1 MDTRRTSTMSVRIP
15 RILAAVYGSVWAVR
29 PETLAAITA
38 TLKQAAAGKRIQ
50 ALDPRKLRAYDTHD
64 VEPVD
69 DDPDEPAPPP
79 YLLTQGGTAVITVSG
94 IIGKHLSGFEMDCGG
109 YCLDQL
115 ETHLATAAN
124 DVRVDR
130 VLLSVDSPGGTAT
143 GVPEAATRVAFFP
156 KPLIAYT
163 DSQAASAAYWL
174 MAGAAEIWIAPSAD
188 VGSIGVYA
196 AVVDESAAWAQDGL
210 KMELMKAGEHKAAG
224 IPGLP
229 LAPADRAL
237 IQAQVDEIY
246 AEFTGAVSSSRA
258 KATPA
263 VMQGQ
268 TFRGQRGIEAG
279 LADALVP
286 SLDEALERFEAFS
299 P

>member
-38 TLKQAAAGKRIQ
+38 TLKEAATGKRIRAPWTRIVQ
-50 ALDPRKLRAYDTHD
+50 ADDNPDLDLDD
-64 VEPVD
+64 VEPS
-69 DDPDEPAPPP
+69 EPVTPP
-79 YLLTQGGTAVITVSG
+79 YLVTQGGTAVITISG

-124 DVRVDR
+124 DVRVER
-130 VLLSVDSPGGTAT
+130 VLLYLDSPGGAST
-143 GVPEAATRVAFFP
+143 GVPEAAARVALFP
-156 KPLIAYT
+156 KPLVAYS

-174 MAGAAEIWIAPSAD
+174 MVGATEIWIAPSAD

-196 AVVDESAAWAQDGL
+196 AVVDESAAWAEAGW
-210 KMELMKAGEHKAAG
+210 KMELMKAGDHKAAG

-237 IQAQVDEIY
+237 IQSQVDEIY
-246 AEFTGAVSSSRA
+246 AEFTGAVSASRA

-268 TFRGQRGIEAG
+268 TFRGQRAIEAG

>member
-1 MDTRRTSTMSVRIP
+1 MDTRRISTMSVRIP

-50 ALDPRKLRAYDTHD
+50 ALDPRKLRA
-64 VEPVD
+64 D
-69 DDPDEPAPPP
+69 DNPDLDPDPIEPSEPLQPP
-79 YLLTQGGTAVITVSG
+79 YLVTQGGTAVITVSG
-94 IIGKHLSGFEMDCGG
+94 IIGKHLSELEMDCGG

-124 DVRVDR
+124 DLRVDR
-130 VLLSVDSPGGTAT
+130 VLLCLDSPGGTAT
-143 GVPEAATRVAFFP
+143 GVPEAAARVALFP
-156 KPLIAYT
+156 KPLVAYT

-174 MAGAAEIWIAPSAD
+174 MVGATEIWIAPSAD

-196 AVVDESAAWAQDGL
+196 ALVDESAAWAQDGL

-237 IQAQVDEIY
+237 IQSQVDDIY
-246 AEFTGAVSSSRA
+246 AEFSAAVSDARPR
-258 KATPA
+258 ATPGT
-263 VMQGQ
+263 MQGQ
-268 TFRGQRGIEAG
+268 TYRGQRAIGAG
-279 LADALVP
+279 LADLLVS
-286 SLDEALERFEAFS
+286 SLAEALDRFEGLAL
-299 P
+299 